1 MGNITLKTKFVVL
14 ISALVVVSLFAN
26 LAWTSVNKRAQMENE
41 LREKGEVLAQQ
52 MDAVWEFMAS
62 NQDRLEQI
70 SYTEDGVYQGLHC
83 AIVGRSIGLLFTSQS
98 EYTTRFVN
106 FDPRNDADEP
116 DEFEAEAL
124 AAFTEQ
130 EGRTEYYEIAEY
142 QGEEVFR
149 YLAPM
154 TIEENCLDCHGE
166 PKGEI
171 DVTGFPKEGWTIG
184 MWAVPSASSCRS
196 TYTAKASSPPSCRM

>member
-70 SYTEDGVYQGLHC
+70 SYTEDGV
-83 AIVGRSIGLLFTSQS
+83 
-98 EYTTRFVN
+98 
-106 FDPRNDADEP
+106 
-116 DEFEAEAL
+116 
-124 AAFTEQ
+124 
-130 EGRTEYYEIAEY
+130 
-142 QGEEVFR
+142 
-149 YLAPM
+149 
-154 TIEENCLDCHGE
+154 
-166 PKGEI
+166 
-171 DVTGFPKEGWTIG
+171 
-184 MWAVPSASSCRS
+184 
-196 TYTAKASSPPSCRM
+196 